1 MNLKTYLYHTN
12 LPREVTFSF
21 KLKNRLGKAMGCMWK
36 AAQSKGDRSGKAGRM
51 QGSDNRPGAE
61 QVECR

>member
-1 MNLKTYLYHTN
+1 MDLKTYLYHTN

-21 KLKNRLGKAMGCMWK
+21 KLNGLGKAMGCMWK